1 MYLFCS
7 NQRIQKWAARCSP
20 HTVAL
25 SSRGPSLP
33 TSLAFSHSE
42 DHKDRIC
49 LWLRSTPT
57 FFGYMLT
64 RVLDALLSC
73 SLPLTPKPWPTLL
86 SRTNANS
93 VSLGTGRWKRMTH
106 ADLSDPFKCIWMI
119 PLLHVCLAC
128 LLVYGGFG
136 WTTCWCWF
144 HSDFLPFKL
153 QGGGL

>member
-7 NQRIQKWAARCSP
+7 NQRIQKW
-20 HTVAL
+20 HTAAL

-33 TSLAFSHSE
+33 ASLASSHSE

-86 SRTNANS
+86 SRAYANS

-106 ADLSDPFKCIWMI
+106 ADLSGPFRCIWMI
-119 PLLHVCLAC
+119 PLFLRLLHVSLSLRWIRFDYLLGLISQWFSAFLSSEAEAC
-128 LLVYGGFG
+128 N
-136 WTTCWCWF
+136 
-144 HSDFLPFKL
+144 
-153 QGGGL
+153 